1 MLGGR
6 WAGRSSRWRGW
17 RGSGP
22 IIGARQ
28 VNRHWH
34 STNAQCWP
42 RWRWVET
49 RSRTGALAPPGH
61 SSGTADNRR
70 APPACP
76 QAPPPPLPPLTL
88 PPPAWRHQSC
98 QHMDRVA
105 VGSSRQQPRAQQS
118 GRRSGPPAP
127 AAQRPRSP
135 SRSASGPARR
145 TCHPPSPCRV
155 QQAPP
160 VTEQVDPTRTR
171 PVRPAAAVGRS
182 QRVVELVD
190 PIKLFPCAQVM
201 CTSHVAG

>member
-76 QAPPPPLPPLTL
+76 QAPPPPPPPLTL
-88 PPPAWRHQSC
+88 PPPAWQHQSC

-105 VGSSRQQPRAQQS
+105 VGSNR

-190 PIKLFPCAQVM
+190 PIKLLPCAQIM